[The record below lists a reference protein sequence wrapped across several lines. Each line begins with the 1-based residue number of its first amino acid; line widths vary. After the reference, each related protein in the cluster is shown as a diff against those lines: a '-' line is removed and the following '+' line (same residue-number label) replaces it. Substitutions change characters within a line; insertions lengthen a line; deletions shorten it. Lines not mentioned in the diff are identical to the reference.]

1 MMNTTAPVL
10 VSTGTGFAQRPQAKS
25 PTTATSTAKPP
36 TRHGHETAPGAYA
49 GMRRDG
55 RTSLTPPLSAEHSR
69 SAARRARPND
79 GALPSPS
86 FHSAPT
92 APRQLHRVVRRL
104 VRSPHAPSQLALPC
118 LPGLASHLDHHPAL
132 QDRTA
137 VRQPC
142 HRVTRTPLSPQGVST
157 VGKRSAGSAPSAS
170 LESEAVH
177 SPGLVEARPASGQH
191 APAVPLRLG
200 GAMATMRRP
209 LLARSSSE
217 RYPTSGNVIS
227 SRVASA
233 YFPHSPALVRLTLE
247 LSCEAPKFTGLRQL
261 QLLVRPRRLQAYRC
275 TWVRTRPVPHEGHD
289 PRSPHQLSLTTVR
302 TSDSCGRW

>member
-1 MMNTTAPVL
+1 M
-10 VSTGTGFAQRPQAKS
+10 
-25 PTTATSTAKPP
+25 
-36 TRHGHETAPGAYA
+36 
-49 GMRRDG
+49 
-55 RTSLTPPLSAEHSR
+55 SAEHSR

-233 YFPHSPALVRLTLE
+233 YFPHSPALVRLT
-247 LSCEAPKFTGLRQL
+247 
-261 QLLVRPRRLQAYRC
+261 
-275 TWVRTRPVPHEGHD
+275 
-289 PRSPHQLSLTTVR
+289 
-302 TSDSCGRW
+302 